1 MIIMYAHARFPITY
15 RQMEFAKA
23 RSRLGVTAVCVGL
36 LLSVSA
42 CNDSSGPRKLEPSA
56 ALQSL
61 MLGIGSAGFVPGT
74 TPIRAD
80 ASFAALAPLLD
91 QVDVTIDGKT
101 QSMFALGM
109 RETFPEGTCMENIFI
124 FPSFP
129 PEEGACTPPDTGL
142 GVVLW
147 QSHSAFSPPDRMIL
161 IIADVGTVNFDF
173 DSFVVLDEPN
183 EFTTTFP
190 ISGFAMYLEG
200 EDNFWMSRSGSLT
213 SQVAATSQSCGLE
226 LPPYAK
232 AGSCSIATFDEQG
245 AITFE
250 RFTETG
256 LTAERLNLTIPR
268 QTIHGLWLNITETQP
283 YTLPDFQ
290 RNSLKRMLRIR
301 G

>member
-1 MIIMYAHARFPITY
+1 MSI
-15 RQMEFAKA
+15 
-23 RSRLGVTAVCVGL
+23 
-36 LLSVSA
+36 SA
-42 CNDSSGPRKLEPSA
+42 CNDSTGPSKLEPNA

-61 MLGIGSAGFVPGT
+61 MLGMGSAAFVVGPS
-74 TPIRAD
+74 PIRAD
-80 ASFAALAPLLD
+80 ASFAAIAPLLD

-109 RETFPEGTCMENIFI
+109 RETFPEGTCMENVFI

-129 PEEGACTPPDTGL
+129 PEEGVCTPLDPGL

-147 QSHSAFSPPDRMIL
+147 QSHSAFTPPARMIF
-161 IIADVGTVNFDF
+161 IIADIGTVNFDF
-173 DSFVVLDEPN
+173 DSFVVFDPN
-183 EFTTTFP
+183 TQQTTLP
-190 ISGFAMYLEG
+190 ILGVAMYLEG
-200 EDNFWMSRSGSLT
+200 EDNFWISLSGSLT

-232 AGSCSIATFDEQG
+232 TGSCSIATFDEQG

-250 RFTETG
+250 RLTEDG
-256 LTAERLNLTIPR
+256 PTAERLNVTIPR
-268 QTIHGLWLNITETQP
+268 QTIHGLWFNITETQP
-283 YTLPDFQ
+283 YILPDFQ